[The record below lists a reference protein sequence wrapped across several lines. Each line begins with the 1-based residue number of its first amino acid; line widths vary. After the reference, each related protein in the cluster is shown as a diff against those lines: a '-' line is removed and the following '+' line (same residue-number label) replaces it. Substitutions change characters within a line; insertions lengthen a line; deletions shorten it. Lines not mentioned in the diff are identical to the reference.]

1 MNYILTVDVAA
12 KTISG
17 QTAGCSDV
25 VSVRGDKLADNVIFV
40 FSENPEGFDL
50 SADVKRIYYQLPGV
64 PGVNTI
70 VLTEVETAN
79 GQTRVWWPIESAI
92 TKVKGVVFF
101 TLSIE
106 KLNESGAITHSWN
119 TLKNGLTIRESMVH
133 TGAIQ
138 ATNETIY
145 EIQLAQISSLVSA
158 NTAEINALKAS
169 KQDVLTIDDSPSEGS
184 TNPIASGAV
193 FPLEQDV
200 EALKAVVGEVEDAT
214 FMDGFSTLRVPFLD
228 SGDILA
234 SLSDLMTGEKSLPEM
249 GYITQRLRNGATE
262 LAAALNG
269 IETTLAL
276 NGSMVA
282 IGGAFGFAAGAVTTF
297 YLPDGSTWKVA
308 AQEEVADFIGNNTF
322 AIYATV
328 TI

>member
-1 MNYILTVDVAA
+1 MNYLLTVDVAN

-17 QTAGCSDV
+17 RADGCADV
-25 VSVRGDKLADNVIFV
+25 VSVRGDILADNIVFV
-40 FSENPEGFDL
+40 FPENPEGFDL
-50 SADVKRIYYQLPGV
+50 DTDVKRIYYQLPGA

-70 VLTEVETAN
+70 VLTVVEQEN
-79 GQTRVWWPIESAI
+79 GRKLVYWPIESAI

-106 KLNESGAITHSWN
+106 KLNESGAITRSWN

-158 NTAEINALKAS
+158 NAAEIAALKTS
-169 KQDVLTIDDSPSEGS
+169 KQDVLTIDESPIEGS

-193 FPLEQDV
+193 FPLEQDI
-200 EALKAVVGEVEDAT
+200 EALKLLFGDVEGAT
-214 FMDGFSTLRVPFLD
+214 FLDGFSVLRVPFLD
-228 SGDILA
+228 SGDILTR
-234 SLSDLMTGEKSLPEM
+234 LSDLMTGEKSLPEM
-249 GYITQRLRNGATE
+249 GYITQRLRDGATE
-262 LAAALNG
+262 LAATLNG
-269 IETTLAL
+269 EETTLAL
-276 NGSMVA
+276 NGAMVV

-297 YLPDGSTWKVA
+297 YLPDGSAWKVA
-308 AQEEVADFIGNNTF
+308 TQEEVANFIGNNAF

>member
-17 QTAGCSDV
+17 QTTGCSDV
-25 VSVRGDKLADNVIFV
+25 VSVRGDKLADNVIFA

-50 SADVKRIYYQLPGV
+50 STDIKRIYYQLPGS
-64 PGVNTI
+64 PGINTI
-70 VLTEVETAN
+70 VLTDVEQEN
-79 GQTRVWWPIESAI
+79 GRKLVYWPIESAI
-92 TKVKGVVFF
+92 TKVKGIIFF

-106 KLNESGAITHSWN
+106 KIDATGAITHSWN

-138 ATNETIY
+138 ATDETIY

-158 NTAEINALKAS
+158 NASEINALKTS

-193 FPLEQDV
+193 FLLEQDV
-200 EALKAVVGEVEDAT
+200 EALKSVVGEVKDAT
-214 FMDGFSTLRVPFLD
+214 FTDGFSALRVPFLD

-249 GYITQRLRNGATE
+249 GYITQRLRDGGTE
-262 LAAALNG
+262 LIATLNG
-269 IETTLAL
+269 VETTLAL
-276 NGSMVA
+276 NGSMVT

-297 YLPDGSTWKVA
+297 YLPDGSAWTVA
-308 AQEEVADFIGNNTF
+308 TQEEVADFIGNNAF